1 MPLKLNSLK
10 STLLWILIPA
20 VILTSLTSLWVSGLE
35 LRDQVNAA
43 FDRSLAG
50 ALRSIEVNVRTESG
64 LAMEQ
69 PFYMLEFL
77 ELTTR
82 STVFFRVATEDNLS
96 EIGYTELPLPDQ
108 PLLTNQP
115 VFYNAN
121 YFDDDL
127 RIAAVAIRPSTALPY
142 SPDARI
148 IIQVGERVTS
158 RDNFL
163 EQVML
168 QTLRKDII
176 LLLVFVLLVSAGVI
190 LALRPLKETSEKI
203 RNRSFDDLQPIE
215 PETLPREI
223 RPLIQAINLHMER
236 YARKTQAQ
244 QQFLDDASHQLR
256 TPLSVLNMQVDYAR
270 SLARTDEMREVLGA
284 IQNRLTSTI
293 QLTNQ
298 MVALARVHDA
308 AEKLRSRA
316 PRERVDLCELCEQ
329 VAGNLLSTARRK
341 RLDFGLDLPD
351 HPVMVNG
358 IGWLLAEAISN
369 IVANAIKYC
378 PEGAC
383 ITLAVIIE
391 NERICVQVDD
401 NGPGMS
407 PQDIALAGKRFRRGE
422 SGKAQQG
429 SGLGLAI
436 VQTIAEINRAE
447 LSLEPGP
454 GATGLRVRLAF
465 RVYPESSHCN
475 QK

>member
-1 MPLKLNSLK
+1 
-10 STLLWILIPA
+10 
-20 VILTSLTSLWVSGLE
+20 
-35 LRDQVNAA
+35 
-43 FDRSLAG
+43 
-50 ALRSIEVNVRTESG
+50 
-64 LAMEQ
+64 
-69 PFYMLEFL
+69 
-77 ELTTR
+77 
-82 STVFFRVATEDNLS
+82 
-96 EIGYTELPLPDQ
+96 
-108 PLLTNQP
+108 
-115 VFYNAN
+115 
-121 YFDDDL
+121 
-127 RIAAVAIRPSTALPY
+127 
-142 SPDARI
+142 
-148 IIQVGERVTS
+148 
-158 RDNFL
+158 
-163 EQVML
+163 
-168 QTLRKDII
+168 
-176 LLLVFVLLVSAGVI
+176 
-190 LALRPLKETSEKI
+190 
-203 RNRSFDDLQPIE
+203 
-215 PETLPREI
+215 
-223 RPLIQAINLHMER
+223 
-236 YARKTQAQ
+236 
-244 QQFLDDASHQLR
+244 
-256 TPLSVLNMQVDYAR
+256 MQVDYAR

-465 RVYPESSHCN
+465 RVYPESSHCS